1 MSRLLHLSVEY
12 YYYPVLASIGV
23 PVNLLAI
30 VVLSR
35 GKCGLSKCIT
45 RYLVAMAT
53 ADLTV
58 IVCEVIINRIAVLY
72 WWNTILYYTPVC
84 RCILFLSAAAVDCS
98 VWFTVAFT
106 FDRFVA
112 ISKENLRSRYCTDRI
127 AAVVMVT
134 LCTFFCLQNVPWPFA
149 YNSFHRQNG
158 LLWGCRIRSDLYF
171 LPAWIAFSWSEPLL
185 TPVIPFCLILLFNAH
200 TARRILMANRV
211 RRRLRD
217 LSRGD
222 PETES
227 RKRSIILLFAIS
239 SSFILLWVTTI
250 SHFVYYRCVNGF
262 WVRGFTNTYA
272 KFEKIGVLLQLLNTC
287 TNTLIYTVTQG
298 KFREQLLHALQWPVA
313 LTGKFVQ
320 NVKSFFK

>member
-1 MSRLLHLSVEY
+1 MGRLQHSPVEY
-12 YYYPVLASIGV
+12 YYYPILATIGV

-35 GKCGLSKCIT
+35 GKCGFSKCIT

-58 IVCEVIINRIAVLY
+58 IVCEVILNRIAVLY
-72 WWNTILYYTPVC
+72 WRNTILYYTPVC
-84 RCILFLSAAAVDCS
+84 RCILFLSAVAVDCS

-112 ISKENLRSRYCTDRI
+112 ISKENLRSRYCTDRT
-127 AAVVMVT
+127 ATVVMVT

-149 YNSFHRQNG
+149 YNSFYRQNG
-158 LLWGCRIRSDLYF
+158 LLLGCRIGSDFYF
-171 LPAWIAFSWSEPLL
+171 LPAWVAFSWMEPLL
-185 TPVIPFCLILLFNAH
+185 TPVISFCLILFFNAH
-200 TARRILMANRV
+200 TARRILMANLV

-250 SHFVYYRCVNGF
+250 SHFVYYRCFVGI
-262 WVRGFTNTYA
+262 WGRGLTNPYA
-272 KFEKIGVLLQLLNTC
+272 KFENIGVLLQLLNTC

-298 KFREQLLHALQWPVA
+298 KFRAQLLHALQWPVA
-313 LTGKFVQ
+313 LTGKFVRHI
-320 NVKSFFK
+320 KSILK